1 MKVHVIYTSPEV
13 ENENSEVICK
23 DIVNDI
29 ADKMFMQ
36 DESATERKDGEEHN
50 SNNTRKRKLNVDGNN
65 TTAKRKLDEDGNN
78 TTTKNQLVGDEL
90 DLKKEKVIK
99 KEMNVDDEENNEEYE
114 NNTSDKFLNEQDANC
129 SETLHYCA
137 HCDYAAKTIFDIKD
151 HIERKHAPEEVII
164 CSNNNNNN
172 EKSDIEFTPEEE
184 EEIEPENENKIEVE
198 KEKIGDEENNKE
210 NNKQVEMEKEMGE
223 EAEMNEKEV
232 ENNNMLLY
240 CCHCGYKHKSKSKV
254 LEHIVLHH
262 IKDGDTLCC
271 SYCYYNNKN
280 KTIVLEHMQH
290 CKDREGY
297 KSNSWDF
304 EMEKYLRHKQ
314 MSSNRK
320 SVFDYDSDY

>member
-1 MKVHVIYTSPEV
+1 MKEYQK
-13 ENENSEVICK
+13 ENNSLT
-23 DIVNDI
+23 
-29 ADKMFMQ
+29 
-36 DESATERKDGEEHN
+36 DES
-50 SNNTRKRKLNVDGNN
+50 
-65 TTAKRKLDEDGNN
+65 
-78 TTTKNQLVGDEL
+78 
-90 DLKKEKVIK
+90 
-99 KEMNVDDEENNEEYE
+99 
-114 NNTSDKFLNEQDANC
+114 NTSNKLLNEKDTNC

-164 CSNNNNNN
+164 CSNNNNNNN

-210 NNKQVEMEKEMGE
+210 NNKQVEMEKERGE

-240 CCHCGYKHKSKSKV
+240 CRHCGYKHKSKSKV